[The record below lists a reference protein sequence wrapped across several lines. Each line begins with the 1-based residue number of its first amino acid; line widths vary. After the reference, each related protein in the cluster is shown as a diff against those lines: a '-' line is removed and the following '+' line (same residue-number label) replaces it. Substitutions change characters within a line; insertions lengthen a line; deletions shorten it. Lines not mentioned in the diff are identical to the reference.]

1 MSGIMQTMLL
11 CLMEVISG
19 DIFVSIFFE
28 RRKKW
33 AFWQTVLF
41 SFLMCTAYTANAKVL
56 RNYLILKI
64 AVTLWV
70 YIVFMLIRYRVQLAK
85 LVLVAAGYIVIVTIC
100 DYIFYILIENVV
112 MQKWHIIYTSETYIT
127 LVTVLA
133 KTMEFLL
140 FVWLRRIFSRD
151 KVFYDLGKKEW
162 GKFLVFILFSMV
174 ALVFLL
180 LDEQCRENTAL
191 VVSFDLMLMNV
202 FFYFSMRDIIQKD
215 KENQKYRL
223 MQEKARGQLRLYN
236 SMENAYRDQRR
247 NTHEFKNHIGCI
259 QGLLQERKTQEALH
273 YVEQIWKKHIEED
286 NSVRTGNDI
295 IDIIVNQKLREA
307 MREKITFVM
316 SLGNMEK
323 FPLQESD
330 TVVLLSN
337 LLENAMEA
345 CRKIQKEEER
355 TMRLKMARRGESFV
369 LVVSNRVRDKV
380 KITDQ
385 VAETSKEDKL
395 AHGIGMSNIKEII
408 SKYHGEGE
416 CRYQDGWFTYTII
429 LSANVTMS
437 PEMSE
442 GGNLS
447 VLR

>member
-202 FFYFSMRDIIQKD
+202 FFYFSMRDIIQKE

-223 MQEKARGQLRLYN
+223 MQEKARGQLRLYD

-247 NTHEFKNHIGCI
+247 HTHEFKNHIGCI
-259 QGLLQERKTQEALH
+259 QGLLQEGKTQEALH

-345 CRKIQKEEER
+345 CREIENEEER
-355 TMRLKMARRGESFV
+355 TLRLKMVRRGENFV

-380 KITDQ
+380 KIIDQ
-385 VAETSKEDKL
+385 VAETTKEDKL
-395 AHGIGMSNIKEII
+395 AHGIGMSNMKEII

-429 LSANVTMS
+429 LSANVS
-437 PEMSE
+437 VSAEMSE

>member
-202 FFYFSMRDIIQKD
+202 FFYFSMRDIIQKE

-385 VAETSKEDKL
+385 VAETTKEDKL

-408 SKYHGEGE
+408 
-416 CRYQDGWFTYTII
+416 
-429 LSANVTMS
+429 
-437 PEMSE
+437 
-442 GGNLS
+442 
-447 VLR
+447 

>member
-202 FFYFSMRDIIQKD
+202 FFYFSMRDIIQKE

-223 MQEKARGQLRLYN
+223 MQEKARGQLKLYD

-247 NTHEFKNHIGCI
+247 HTHEFKNHIGCI

-385 VAETSKEDKL
+385 VAETTKEDKL

>member
-202 FFYFSMRDIIQKD
+202 FFYFSMRDIIQKE

-345 CRKIQKEEER
+345 CRKIQKEGER

-385 VAETSKEDKL
+385 VAETTKEDKL

>member
-180 LDEQCRENTAL
+180 LDEQCRENTPPL
-191 VVSFDLMLMNV
+191 YTML
-202 FFYFSMRDIIQKD
+202 
-215 KENQKYRL
+215 
-223 MQEKARGQLRLYN
+223 
-236 SMENAYRDQRR
+236 
-247 NTHEFKNHIGCI
+247 
-259 QGLLQERKTQEALH
+259 
-273 YVEQIWKKHIEED
+273 
-286 NSVRTGNDI
+286 
-295 IDIIVNQKLREA
+295 
-307 MREKITFVM
+307 
-316 SLGNMEK
+316 
-323 FPLQESD
+323 
-330 TVVLLSN
+330 
-337 LLENAMEA
+337 
-345 CRKIQKEEER
+345 
-355 TMRLKMARRGESFV
+355 
-369 LVVSNRVRDKV
+369 
-380 KITDQ
+380 
-385 VAETSKEDKL
+385 
-395 AHGIGMSNIKEII
+395 
-408 SKYHGEGE
+408 
-416 CRYQDGWFTYTII
+416 
-429 LSANVTMS
+429 
-437 PEMSE
+437 
-442 GGNLS
+442 
-447 VLR
+447 

>member
-11 CLMEVISG
+11 CLMDIISC
-19 DIFVSIFFE
+19 DVFISIFFE
-28 RRKKW
+28 KRGRW
-33 AFWQTVLF
+33 NFWQTALF
-41 SFLMCTAYTANAKVL
+41 GFLMCSMCTLSAKGL
-56 RNYLILKI
+56 REFLILKI
-64 AVTLWV
+64 MVT
-70 YIVFMLIRYRVQLAK
+70 MLIYLIFMQLRYRAHLLK
-85 LVLVAAGYIVIVTIC
+85 MCLVIVGFVVVLTIC
-100 DYIFYILIENVV
+100 DFILYILIESLILNR
-112 MQKWHIIYTSETYIT
+112 WHVIYTSDTYIT
-127 LVTVLA
+127 VVTVLA
-133 KTMEFLL
+133 KTLEFFL

-151 KVFYDLGKKEW
+151 KIFYDLGRKEW
-162 GKFLVFILFSMV
+162 WRFLAFNVFSVV

-191 VVSFDLMLMNV
+191 VVSFALMLMNV
-202 FFYFSMRDIIQKD
+202 FFYFSMRDIIQKE

-223 MQEKARGQLRLYN
+223 MQEKARGQLRLYD

-369 LVVSNRVRDKV
+369 LVVSNRVQDKV
-380 KITDQ
+380 KVTDQ
-385 VAETSKEDKL
+385 VAETTKEDKL

-429 LSANVTMS
+429 LSANVS
-437 PEMSE
+437 VSAEMSE

>member
-202 FFYFSMRDIIQKD
+202 FFYFSMRDIIQKE

-345 CRKIQKEEER
+345 CRKIQKKEER

-385 VAETSKEDKL
+385 VAETTKEDKL

>member
-202 FFYFSMRDIIQKD
+202 FFYFSMRDIIQKE

-223 MQEKARGQLRLYN
+223 MQEKARGQLKLYD

-247 NTHEFKNHIGCI
+247 HTHEFKNHIGCI

-273 YVEQIWKKHIEED
+273 YVEQIWKKHIGED

-385 VAETSKEDKL
+385 VAETTKEDKL

>member
-202 FFYFSMRDIIQKD
+202 FFYFSMRDIIQKE

-385 VAETSKEDKL
+385 VAETTKEDKL